1 MSHDEVH
8 PLAERITSL
17 LLNTPMPLDGRNIA
31 ATIRALM
38 EDYQD
43 TGGNLS
49 SITDEDILQRVHLTL
64 QELSREYSEQGE

>member
-1 MSHDEVH
+1 LSHDEVH

-17 LLNTPMPLDGRNIA
+17 LLNTPMPLDGKQIA

-43 TGGNLS
+43 TAGTIAD
-49 SITDEDILQRVHLTL
+49 ITDEEILQRVHLTL
-64 QELSREYSEQGE
+64 QQLGAEDYEHD

>member
-1 MSHDEVH
+1 MDNEVH

-17 LLNTPMPLDGRNIA
+17 LLNTPMPLDGKQIA

-43 TGGNLS
+43 TGGAVAD
-49 SITDEDILQRVHLTL
+49 ITDEEILQRVHLTL
-64 QELSREYSEQGE
+64 QQLGAEDEHEI